1 MRAEKPRTLLI
12 VEDDPALQKQLR
24 WSFDQFETLT
34 AGDRES
40 ALTQI
45 HRHNPAVVTMDLGL
59 PPDADS
65 VSEGFRLLEQTLAA
79 TPDTKVIVLTGQ
91 NDRANALRAIGLGAY
106 DFFAKPFEPELLA
119 LTIERAFRLYDL
131 QQENRRL
138 QAAQHP
144 PALAGLLTRNAEMLR
159 VCRTIEKVANSSATV
174 LLLGESGTGKEVLA
188 RGVHEA
194 SPRKNERFVAINC
207 AAIPD
212 NLLES
217 ELFGYEKG
225 AFTGAAKTTPGKIE
239 SANGGTLMLD
249 EIGDLPHALQA
260 KLLRF
265 LQERVIERLGGR
277 QEIPVDVRIVCATH
291 QDLKVLIKEGR
302 FREDLFY
309 RLAEI
314 VIDIPPV
321 RERKG
326 DAALLAHAFV
336 RRFSAEQNRGNM
348 TLSEDATRAIELH
361 TWPGN
366 VREIE
371 NCIKRAVIMADGL
384 QITREDIG
392 LDQMDT
398 NESEFIDLRRI
409 RDEAERNA
417 VVTALG
423 RANGNVVRASE
434 ILGVSRPT
442 LYDLMHRLGLK

>member
-1 MRAEKPRTLLI
+1 MIAEKPRTLLI

-40 ALTQI
+40 ALTQV

-65 VSEGFRLLEQTLAA
+65 VSEGFRLLEQILAVA
-79 TPDTKVIVLTGQ
+79 PDTKVIVLTGQ
-91 NDRANALRAIGLGAY
+91 NDRTNALRAIGLGAY

-119 LTIERAFRLYDL
+119 LTIDRAFRLYDL

-194 SPRKNERFVAINC
+194 SPRKAERFVAINC

-291 QDLKVLIKEGR
+291 QDLKVLIKDGR

-314 VIDIPPV
+314 VINIPPV
-321 RERKG
+321 RDRKG

-348 TLSEDATRAIELH
+348 TLSEEATRAIELH

-392 LDQMDT
+392 LDQAET
-398 NESEFIDLRRI
+398 NPSEFIDLRRI

-423 RANGNVVRASE
+423 RTNGNVVRTAE
-434 ILGVSRPT
+434 ILGISRPT